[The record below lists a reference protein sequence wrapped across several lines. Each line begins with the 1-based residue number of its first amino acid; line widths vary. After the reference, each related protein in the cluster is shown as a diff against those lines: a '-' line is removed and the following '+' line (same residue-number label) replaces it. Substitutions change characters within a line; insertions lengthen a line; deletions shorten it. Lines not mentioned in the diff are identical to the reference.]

1 MDVVQ
6 RSRVPSA
13 SGGRITAM
21 AVAGVGLWVAV
32 SGSSRLLLIHTETL
46 AVVSELDVL
55 DKLKGRPCEIF
66 ENVC

>member
-6 RSRVPSA
+6 RSRVPSS
-13 SGGRITAM
+13 SGSRITAM
-21 AVAGVGLWVAV
+21 VVAGVGLWVAV

-66 ENVC
+66 

>member
-6 RSRVPSA
+6 RSRVPGS

-55 DKLKGRPCEIF
+55 DKLKGRPCEIL